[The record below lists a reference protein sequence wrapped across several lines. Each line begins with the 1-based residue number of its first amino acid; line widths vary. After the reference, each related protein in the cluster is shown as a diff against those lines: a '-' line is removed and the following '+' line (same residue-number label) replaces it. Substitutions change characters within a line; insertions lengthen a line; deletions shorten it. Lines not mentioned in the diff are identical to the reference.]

1 MMSGQIKKML
11 DQIIEL
17 RAKGNKAVAMSTR
30 ARLTLKGIN
39 LELHTSYSQ
48 DDPAIVEKVRR
59 IAQEFGVSLT
69 E

>member
-1 MMSGQIKKML
+1 MPGKIKKMV
-11 DQIIEL
+11 DEIIEL
-17 RAKGNKAVAMSTR
+17 RAKGNKAVALSTR

-39 LELHTSYSQ
+39 LEQHTPYSP
-48 DDPAIVEKVRR
+48 DDPAIIEKVRR